1 MGASHDPHKKSF
13 SPGKISPVIN
23 VSQGHVAQGNPCIS
37 APTSVFLVKTIVG
50 ALMQNISFGSLILS
64 SLIKINKF

>member
-1 MGASHDPHKKSF
+1 MGASHDPHKNSF

-37 APTSVFLVKTIVG
+37 APTRFFLVGG
-50 ALMQNISFGSLILS
+50 ALKQNISFGSLILS
-64 SLIKINKF
+64 SLKKINKF